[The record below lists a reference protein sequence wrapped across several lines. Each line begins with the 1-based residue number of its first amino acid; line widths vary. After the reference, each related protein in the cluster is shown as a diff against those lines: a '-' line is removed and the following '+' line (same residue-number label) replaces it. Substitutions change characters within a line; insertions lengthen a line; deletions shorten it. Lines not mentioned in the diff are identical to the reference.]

1 MFRPGG
7 TRYYWLEDA
16 ELGFTG
22 KMVLVLAVN
31 EARLV
36 LRTERS
42 ALCWIEGF
50 VFTLSPAWV
59 SVRWE
64 FLLILLSL
72 SPFLMV
78 NPPPFVTMI
87 GGLVWW
93 NTDSRSCSLLLSI
106 PSWMLV
112 NSSIVWPTVVIK
124 VRWMNLPTEA
134 HLVFG
139 YRCRVGH
146 RKFLCSLDRAQLD
159 RFRLTDRNNII

>member
-1 MFRPGG
+1 MRIVGVSTKSDFLVPTVSKRGRPPLS
-7 TRYYWLEDA
+7 YD
-16 ELGFTG
+16 
-22 KMVLVLAVN
+22 VN
-31 EARLV
+31 
-36 LRTERS
+36 
-42 ALCWIEGF
+42 
-50 VFTLSPAWV
+50 
-59 SVRWE
+59 
-64 FLLILLSL
+64 SL
-72 SPFLMV
+72 YPFLMV

-87 GGLVWW
+87 GGLVFC
-93 NTDSRSCSLLLSI
+93 NTDSRSCSLFLSI

-112 NSSIVWPTVVIK
+112 NSSIVWPTEARRE

>member
-7 TRYYWLEDA
+7 TRYYLLEDA

-22 KMVLVLAVN
+22 KMVLVLA

-42 ALCWIEGF
+42 ALCEGF

-72 SPFLMV
+72 S
-78 NPPPFVTMI
+78 
-87 GGLVWW
+87 
-93 NTDSRSCSLLLSI
+93 
-106 PSWMLV
+106 
-112 NSSIVWPTVVIK
+112 
-124 VRWMNLPTEA
+124 
-134 HLVFG
+134 
-139 YRCRVGH
+139 
-146 RKFLCSLDRAQLD
+146 
-159 RFRLTDRNNII
+159 